1 VEKTRAKE
9 AREAKKYEANK
20 EANRVKVEAN
30 RVEVEAK
37 EEAKKRAKEAKARK
51 KAEQEEHRA
60 AMALAALE
68 IPKSTGAGW
77 NRKNCKW
84 EVQFVFNG
92 KKNRHLGCFDFDDH
106 MQKPKK
112 SLPPPP
118 SNHQKFVHP
127 RTSAKNRTSTSV
139 HPFCSWGA
147 VTTRRPLRS
156 TRDTRRSSIAN
167 K

>member
-1 VEKTRAKE
+1 MDKALLEGETKGAQWYDESEEEEVEKTRAKE

-60 AMALAALE
+60 AVVLAALE

-77 NRKNCKW
+77 NRKKLQVGSAIC
-84 EVQFVFNG
+84 VQW
-92 KKNRHLGCFDFDDH
+92 KK
-106 MQKPKK
+106 K
-112 SLPPPP
+112 
-118 SNHQKFVHP
+118 
-127 RTSAKNRTSTSV
+127 
-139 HPFCSWGA
+139 
-147 VTTRRPLRS
+147 
-156 TRDTRRSSIAN
+156 
-167 K
+167 